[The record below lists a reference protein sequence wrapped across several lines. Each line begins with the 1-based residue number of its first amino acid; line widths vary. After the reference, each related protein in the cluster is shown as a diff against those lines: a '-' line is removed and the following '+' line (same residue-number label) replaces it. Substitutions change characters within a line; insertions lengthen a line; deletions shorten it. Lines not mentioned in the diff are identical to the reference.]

1 MHAAVIYNNLETNDT
16 TLSTAI
22 NELYTTK
29 LSQKYNVLGL
39 VMTIDKDENC
49 KIIDAIYQ
57 KNKDTYYTQ
66 LHLPRTV
73 LTAGEYI
80 DIMSRL

>member
-1 MHAAVIYNNLETNDT
+1 MPLDEIDRIV
-16 TLSTAI
+16 
-22 NELYTTK
+22 LYTTK
-29 LSQKYNVLGL
+29 LSQRYNVLGL

-49 KIIDAIYQ
+49 KIINAIYQ

-66 LHLPRTV
+66 LHLHRTV
-73 LTAGEYI
+73 LTASEYI

>member
-1 MHAAVIYNNLETNDT
+1 MPLD
-16 TLSTAI
+16 AI
-22 NELYTTK
+22 DRIVLYTTK
-29 LSQKYNVLGL
+29 LSQRYNVLGL

-49 KIIDAIYQ
+49 KIINAIYQ

-66 LHLPRTV
+66 LHLHRTV
-73 LTAGEYI
+73 LTASEYI